1 MAGPREPGKE
11 PMGPFWHKML
21 IVMCVGC
28 ILLFSFFVLMDMAN
42 VVTGVKARCSNPIQE
57 LNSQQFSKASIPL
70 KDDETCVARTQH
82 LLYRKDPRRFTAST
96 ELNAAWK
103 RYGELHRACSFQKNL
118 THVFLHER
126 KMKAH
131 DDCNYLI
138 MMESA
143 CGLGNHFLSLISAF
157 TYALATDRVFLI
169 DSRSLFAKLLCDPFP
184 GSSWLLPVDF
194 PYEEVAT
201 APAFIHAIDSE
212 FRDVDL
218 LCLHLEHIQVNCKI
232 MRSKELDLLFQ

>member
-1 MAGPREPGKE
+1 
-11 PMGPFWHKML
+11 
-21 IVMCVGC
+21 
-28 ILLFSFFVLMDMAN
+28 
-42 VVTGVKARCSNPIQE
+42 
-57 LNSQQFSKASIPL
+57 
-70 KDDETCVARTQH
+70 
-82 LLYRKDPRRFTAST
+82 
-96 ELNAAWK
+96 
-103 RYGELHRACSFQKNL
+103 
-118 THVFLHER
+118 
-126 KMKAH
+126 MKGH

-138 MMESA
+138 MVDGA
-143 CGLGNHFLSLISAF
+143 FGLGNHFLSLISAF

-201 APAFIHAIDSE
+201 APAFIHAIGSE